1 MRVGIFHIG
10 SRDDRNFIGSLAAR
24 VAKQTMPDVEVC
36 HLTDSQT
43 PMLVGADRA
52 VRMER
57 NVPMAVFRMQHH
69 QADGEWL
76 FIDTDVLI
84 HSDIQDVFKDSF
96 DIAIASRVNGDGAH
110 GPAYAEMPHN
120 MGVVFSRNSE
130 FWKAVEKELKTYDN
144 KLQEW
149 MGDQLAVCRLIKR
162 NEFNTKIIPG
172 EKYNFPPFRP
182 YDTNNASIV
191 HYKGPRKPWMVEH
204 AQYLLNETEV
214 QVA

>member
-10 SRDDRNFIGSLAAR
+10 SKDDRNYIGSLAAR
-24 VAKQTMPDVEVC
+24 VAKLTMPEAEVC
-36 HLTDSQT
+36 HLTDTDT
-43 PMLVGADRA
+43 PMLEGADRT

-69 QADGEWL
+69 QAEGEWL

-84 HSDIQDVFKDSF
+84 HRDIQSVFNDSF
-96 DIAIASRVNGDGAH
+96 DIAIASRVKGDGAD
-110 GPAYAEMPHN
+110 GPAFAEMPHN
-120 MGVVFSRNSE
+120 MGVVFSQNPE
-130 FWKAVEKELKTYDN
+130 FWKAAEKELLTYDN
-144 KLQEW
+144 KKQEW

-162 NEFNTKIIPG
+162 GGFDVKILPG
-172 EKYNFPPFRP
+172 EEYNFPPFRP
-182 YDTNNASIV
+182 YDTKDASIV

-204 AQYLLNETEV
+204 ARYLLNETEV